1 MRPLLVQIHIQFI
14 TGKQMSALLLMERG
28 SEDVTVVVT
37 LTFNSFFSEVENL
50 AWKMRSA
57 GEVNV

>member
-28 SEDVTVVVT
+28 SDDVTVVVM
-37 LTFNSFFSEVENL
+37 LTFNSFFSEMENL
-50 AWKMRSA
+50 A
-57 GEVNV
+57 